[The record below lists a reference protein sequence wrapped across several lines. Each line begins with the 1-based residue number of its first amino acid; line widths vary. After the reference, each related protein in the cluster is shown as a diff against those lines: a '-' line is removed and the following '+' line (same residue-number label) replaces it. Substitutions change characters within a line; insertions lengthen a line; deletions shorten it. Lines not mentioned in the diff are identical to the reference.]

1 MSYQK
6 LLLTAREQA
15 NARLK
20 EKGLGPR
27 KRKFR
32 DTEEDSDLLSGK
44 SISGQSLVPQRVK
57 QDVPEEDDFMTSFY
71 NRLYQQNQDLK
82 DQIKT
87 EKSVE
92 NTGGVD
98 TSYDPLKLTEDL
110 YGKQGVQSGK
120 VASNSYFNTP
130 IIAGDLRGN
139 SRKAGDVSPEVQQ
152 EIVNRIVEYGSRMD
166 MEDYEIAYALATA
179 RYESGFNP
187 DASAKSTSARGLG
200 QFINKTGEAYG
211 ITPENQWDVDTQ
223 IQALLEHT
231 RDNFKLA
238 RNKGY
243 SNEYVYAIHHDGP
256 SLDKGG
262 LAKSKKHVM
271 PYVPKYLKLIEN
283 LRGQ

>member
-32 DTEEDSDLLSGK
+32 DTEEDSELLSGK
-44 SISGQSLVPQRVK
+44 GMSGQSLVPQRVK
-57 QDVPEEDDFMTSFY
+57 QEVPDEDDFMTSYY
-71 NRLYQQNQDLK
+71 NKLYAQNKELK
-82 DQIKT
+82 DQVKT
-87 EKSVE
+87 KS
-92 NTGGVD
+92 TD

-110 YGKQGVQSGK
+110 YGKQGVQSGE
-120 VASNSYFNTP
+120 VASHSYFNTP

-211 ITPENQWDVDTQ
+211 ITSENQWDVDIQ

-256 SLDKGG
+256 SLDKDG
-262 LAKSKKHVM
+262 LTKSKKHVM

>member
-32 DTEEDSDLLSGK
+32 DTEEDSELLSGK
-44 SISGQSLVPQRVK
+44 SMSGQSLVPQRVK
-57 QDVPEEDDFMTSFY
+57 QEVPDEDDFMTSYY
-71 NRLYQQNQDLK
+71 NKLYAQNKELK
-82 DQIKT
+82 DQVKT
-87 EKSVE
+87 KS
-92 NTGGVD
+92 TD

-110 YGKQGVQSGK
+110 YGKQGVQSGE
-120 VASNSYFNTP
+120 VASHSYFNTP

-211 ITPENQWDVDTQ
+211 ITSENQWDVDIQ

-256 SLDKGG
+256 SLDKDG
-262 LAKSKKHVM
+262 LTKSKKHVM